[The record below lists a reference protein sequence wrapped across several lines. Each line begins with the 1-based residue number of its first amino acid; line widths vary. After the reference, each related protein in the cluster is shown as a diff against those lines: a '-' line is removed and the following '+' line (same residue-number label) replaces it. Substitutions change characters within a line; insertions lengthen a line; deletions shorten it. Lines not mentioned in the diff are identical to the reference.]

1 MGSTSFNSSFP
12 VLEPISIAH
21 MCTHTMLKYKIY
33 IKYKLYSVAICFIV
47 LNKSLS
53 VSSSF
58 ESDKKNYKMKQIW
71 EGRVTYQD
79 P

>member
-1 MGSTSFNSSFP
+1 
-12 VLEPISIAH
+12 

-58 ESDKKNYKMKQIW
+58 ESDKKITKWNKFEKD
-71 EGRVTYQD
+71 E
-79 P
+79 

>member
-47 LNKSLS
+47 LHKE
-53 VSSSF
+53 VSSSS
-58 ESDKKNYKMKQIW
+58 ESDKKYDKMKQIW
-71 EGRVTYQD
+71 EGRVTFQD